1 MLRSLWLRTPLSAN
15 MSETPT
21 LPEFSGEGGE
31 RIVDG
36 NDGCYAIIP
45 LAGGSEVIG
54 CYRVKTVYL
63 KAGN

>member
-1 MLRSLWLRTPLSAN
+1 

-21 LPEFSGEGGE
+21 LPEFSGDGGE